1 MATKKAATAKT
12 NTKEEVKKEVSE
24 KVQVEVLKG
33 FGDKFGS
40 DKVKDGSVFSVSKW
54 IAADLVKRKFVKIK

>member
-1 MATKKAATAKT
+1 MATKKASTAKGKI
-12 NTKEEVKKEVSE
+12 KEEFKKEVSE

-54 IAADLVKRKFVKIK
+54 VASDLVKRKFVKLK

>member
-1 MATKKAATAKT
+1 MATKKVAPAKT